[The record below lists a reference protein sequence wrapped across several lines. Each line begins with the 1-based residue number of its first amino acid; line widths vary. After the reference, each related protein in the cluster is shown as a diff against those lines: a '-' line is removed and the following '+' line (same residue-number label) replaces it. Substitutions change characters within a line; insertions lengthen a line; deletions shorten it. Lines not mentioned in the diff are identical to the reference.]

1 MRAGPTEIIKVMV
14 NFKAL
19 LEDTI
24 QDNEIEELVP
34 SRDYTPEEIIYKR
47 GYNQALKD
55 MHADFVNEFE
65 KFIEELNRASL
76 N

>member
-1 MRAGPTEIIKVMV
+1 MVKFKV
-14 NFKAL
+14 L
-19 LEDTI
+19 LENTI

-34 SRDYTPEEIIYKR
+34 SRDYTPEEIIFMR

-55 MHADFVNEFE
+55 MYADFVDEFDN
-65 KFIEELNRASL
+65 FAEEFNRASL

>member
-1 MRAGPTEIIKVMV
+1 MIK
-14 NFKAL
+14 FKVL
-19 LEDTI
+19 LENTI

-34 SRDYTPEEIIYKR
+34 SRDYTPEEVIFMR

-55 MHADFVNEFE
+55 MYTDFVDEFDNFAE
-65 KFIEELNRASL
+65 DFNRASL

>member
-1 MRAGPTEIIKVMV
+1 MVKFKV
-14 NFKAL
+14 L
-19 LEDTI
+19 LENTI

-34 SRDYTPEEIIYKR
+34 SRDYTPEEIIFKR

-55 MHADFVNEFE
+55 MYTDFVDEFDN
-65 KFIEELNRASL
+65 FAEEFNRASL